1 MLTPCWLHID
11 IISTSSLT
19 FISTCD
25 SLMGKQAMVNC
36 RRKSLF
42 DGCPGVPP
50 VGSPSR
56 KKALNKIYQAKSRKK
71 KMAAEAP
78 APSSP
83 ASPSS
88 RCPQEQV
95 SKPGIQA
102 ASPAAATTQ
111 RVEMASLECKTNFGN
126 AAATADAAMVG
137 QECQKATRKPEM
149 VSRECQTDL
158 TGQFPGTINE
168 ELVREIYALRTRFK
182 CNIPRHLLHKYWRYR
197 WPVSEKGWARR
208 KWWCSFKPIFAHISS
223 HFSIIFLT
231 CVYRYFIDWLDCN

>member
-1 MLTPCWLHID
+1 
-11 IISTSSLT
+11 
-19 FISTCD
+19 
-25 SLMGKQAMVNC
+25 MGKQAMVNC

-95 SKPGIQA
+95 SKEGKVGVGSSSVGVRGIPGIQA

-168 ELVREIYALRTRFK
+168 ELVHEIYALRTRFK

-208 KWWCSFKPIFAHISS
+208 KWWCSFQANFCPIFPY
-223 HFSIIFLT
+223 IFLT
-231 CVYRYFIDWLDCN
+231 CVY

>member
-1 MLTPCWLHID
+1 
-11 IISTSSLT
+11 
-19 FISTCD
+19 
-25 SLMGKQAMVNC
+25 MVNC

-95 SKPGIQA
+95 SKEGKVGVGSSSVGVRGIPGIQA

-168 ELVREIYALRTRFK
+168 ELVHEIYALRTRFK
-182 CNIPRHLLHKYWRYR
+182 CNIPRHLLHKY
-197 WPVSEKGWARR
+197 
-208 KWWCSFKPIFAHISS
+208 
-223 HFSIIFLT
+223 
-231 CVYRYFIDWLDCN
+231 